1 MAQSIYSEGFRAGI
15 RYQRESVLDFIRV
28 HAEQG
33 VEITVQDIA
42 DEINHQ
48 YKMDM
53 EVKLTEMRGQWG
65 QKS

>member
-1 MAQSIYSEGFRAGI
+1 MPQTIYTEGFRAGL